1 MPYPGVYLR
10 AGAEMKIEPDEIA
23 VALIK
28 RGFFREAPGDPL
40 AFPRPAKP
48 PDPIKKEKKE
58 KKEKKGT
65 E

>member
-1 MPYPGVYLR
+1 
-10 AGAEMKIEPDEIA
+10 MKIEPDEIA

-28 RGFFREAPGDPL
+28 RGFFKEAPGDPL

-48 PDPIKKEKKE
+48 PDLVVKKA